1 MNQNPV
7 LRKIFVW
14 RYTARYINIKYAHI
28 YLKYTLIKQ
37 ENYMDKDVLI
47 KYLPYGTTQ
56 EELKQIRHEFKDK
69 NTTLI
74 LIVSGQEKLLDNLH
88 SLMNID

>member
-1 MNQNPV
+1 MNQKPV

-14 RYTARYINIKYAHI
+14 RYTVRYINIKYAHI
-28 YLKYTLIKQ
+28 YLKYTLIKWGI
-37 ENYMDKDVLI
+37 YMKDVLI

-56 EELKQIRHEFKDK
+56 EELKQIRHEFKDE

-74 LIVSGQEKLLDNLH
+74 LIISGQDKLLDGLQ
-88 SLMNID
+88 SLVNID

>member
-1 MNQNPV
+1 MNQKPV

-28 YLKYTLIKQ
+28 YLKYTLIKW
-37 ENYMDKDVLI
+37 EIYMNKDVLI

-56 EELKQIRHEFKDK
+56 EELKQIRLGFKDK

-74 LIVSGQEKLLDNLH
+74 LIISGQDKLLDNLQYRA
-88 SLMNID
+88 NID